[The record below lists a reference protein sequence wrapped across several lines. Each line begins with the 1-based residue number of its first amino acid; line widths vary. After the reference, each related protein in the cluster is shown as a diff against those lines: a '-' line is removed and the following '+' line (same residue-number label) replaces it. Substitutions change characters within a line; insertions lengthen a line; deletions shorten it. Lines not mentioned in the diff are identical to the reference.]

1 MPLSKHEAGQACI
14 ALSLPDAIA
23 KALQSYHTFMQ
34 QEISDDPKAFAAHH
48 TAAKVAIAH
57 VELLLKL
64 GKILDSA
71 KGQDGLAED
80 EKNRFEALLAEASED
95 VARYKSRQ
103 DVWEEE
109 GDQGE

>member
-1 MPLSKHEAGQACI
+1 MPLSKQEAGQARI

-23 KALQSYHTFMQ
+23 KALLSYHLFMQ
-34 QEISDDPKAFAAHH
+34 KEISEDPKEFAAHH

-64 GKILDSA
+64 GKSLDA
-71 KGQDGLAED
+71 VHED
-80 EKNRFEALLAEASED
+80 EALADGERARLEALLEEASQD

-109 GDQGE
+109 GEEGE